1 MNWKIYSFSCGRK
14 EIEKLSVDK
23 FSMGCTPKVLPLV
36 YDDSISYYEE
46 VCRLVNKINEL
57 VDALNN
63 VSIDILQEANSYTD
77 TQIDNA
83 RSEFDAKVREIEELE
98 RRLSEQYN
106 AFTNVVNARIQFIS
120 NDVNRIDNKID
131 DEIIGANEYT
141 NQAIKN
147 NNEYLIEEL
156 SQSVS
161 NFTVINYFTGEKITV
176 QNMFDTLA
184 KLHVQNPMTYD
195 IYANK
200 NISYSGLSLLNI
212 DYTEL
217 VMKGNELIP
226 QN

>member
-1 MNWKIYSFSCGRK
+1 MN
-14 EIEKLSVDK
+14 VDK
-23 FSMGCTPKVLPLV
+23 FSLGCTPKVLPLV

-46 VCRLVNKINEL
+46 VCRLVKKINEL

-63 VSIDILQEANSYTD
+63 ISIDILQEANRYTD
-77 TQIDNA
+77 TQIANA

-98 RRLSEQYN
+98 RRLAEQYY

-120 NDVNRIDNKID
+120 NEVNRIDNKID

-141 NQAIKN
+141 DHAIKN
-147 NNEYLIEEL
+147 NNEYLIDKL
-156 SQSVS
+156 SQSVR
-161 NFTVINYFTGEKITV
+161 NFTVINFFTGEMVTV

-184 KLHVQNPMTYD
+184 QLHIQNPMTYD

-200 NISYSGLSLLNI
+200 NISYSALSSLNI
-212 DYTEL
+212 NYTEL

>member
-1 MNWKIYSFSCGRK
+1 MN
-14 EIEKLSVDK
+14 VDK
-23 FSMGCTPKVLPLV
+23 FSLGCTAKVLPLV

-46 VCRLVNKINEL
+46 VCRLVKKINEL

-63 VSIDILQEANSYTD
+63 IKIDVLEEANSYTD
-77 TQIDNA
+77 TQIANA
-83 RSEFDAKVREIEELE
+83 RSEFDAKVKEIEELE
-98 RRLSEQYN
+98 RRVAEQYY

-120 NDVNRIDNKID
+120 NEVNRIDNKID

-141 NQAIKN
+141 DHAIKN

-184 KLHVQNPMTYD
+184 QLHIQNPMTYD

-200 NISYSGLSLLNI
+200 NISYSALSLLNI

>member
-1 MNWKIYSFSCGRK
+1 MI
-14 EIEKLSVDK
+14 VDK
-23 FSMGCTPKVLPLV
+23 FSLGCTPKVLPLV

-46 VCRLVNKINEL
+46 VCRLVKKINEL

-63 VSIDILQEANSYTD
+63 ISIDILQKANSYTD
-77 TQIDNA
+77 TQLANA

-98 RRLSEQYN
+98 RRLSEQYY
-106 AFTNVVNARIQFIS
+106 AFTDVVNARIQFIS

-147 NNEYLIEEL
+147 NNEYLLERL
-156 SQSVS
+156 SQSVR
-161 NFTVINYFTGEKITV
+161 NFTVINFFTGEKITV

-184 KLHVQNPMTYD
+184 QLHIQNPMTYD

-200 NISYSGLSLLNI
+200 NISYSALSLLNI

>member
-1 MNWKIYSFSCGRK
+1 MN
-14 EIEKLSVDK
+14 VDK

-46 VCRLVNKINEL
+46 VCRLVKKINEL

-63 VSIDILQEANSYTD
+63 ISIDILEEANSYTD
-77 TQIDNA
+77 TQITNA
-83 RSEFDAKVREIEELE
+83 SSEFDAKVREIEELE
-98 RRLSEQYN
+98 RRLAEQYY
-106 AFTNVVNARIQFIS
+106 AFTNSVNAHIQFIS

-147 NNEYLIEEL
+147 NNEYLIEQL
-156 SQSVS
+156 SQSIR
-161 NFTVINYFTGEKITV
+161 NFTVINFFTGENITV

-184 KLHVQNPMTYD
+184 QLHIQNVMTYD

-200 NISYSGLSLLNI
+200 NISYSALSLLNI
-212 DYTEL
+212 DYTKL

>member
-1 MNWKIYSFSCGRK
+1 MR
-14 EIEKLSVDK
+14 VDK
-23 FSMGCTPKVLPLV
+23 FSLGCTPKVLPLV
-36 YDDSISYYEE
+36 YDDSIIYYEE

-63 VSIDILQEANSYTD
+63 ISVDILQEANSYTD

-98 RRLSEQYN
+98 RRLAEQYYV
-106 AFTNVVNARIQFIS
+106 FTNSVNARIQFIS

-184 KLHVQNPMTYD
+184 QLHVQNPMTYD

-200 NISYSGLSLLNI
+200 NISYSALSLLNI

>member
-1 MNWKIYSFSCGRK
+1 MN
-14 EIEKLSVDK
+14 VDK

-63 VSIDILQEANSYTD
+63 VSIDILQQANSYTD
-77 TQIDNA
+77 TQIANA

-98 RRLSEQYN
+98 RRLGEQYSD
-106 AFTNVVNARIQFIS
+106 FTKVVNARIQFIS
-120 NDVNRIDNKID
+120 NEVNRIDNKID

-147 NNEYLIEEL
+147 NNEYLIEQL
-156 SQSVS
+156 SQTVR
-161 NFTVINYFTGEKITV
+161 NFTVINFFTGKQITV

-184 KLHVQNPMTYD
+184 KLHIQNAMTYD

-200 NISYSGLSLLNI
+200 NISYTDLSMLHI

-226 QN
+226 RN

>member
-1 MNWKIYSFSCGRK
+1 MV
-14 EIEKLSVDK
+14 VDK

-46 VCRLVNKINEL
+46 VCRVVKKINEL

-77 TQIDNA
+77 AQLANA

-98 RRLSEQYN
+98 RRLAEQYYV
-106 AFTNVVNARIQFIS
+106 FTNVVNARIQFIS
-120 NDVNRIDNKID
+120 NEVNRIDNKID
-131 DEIIGANEYT
+131 DEITGANEYT
-141 NQAIKN
+141 DQAIKN
-147 NNEYLIEEL
+147 NNEYLIEQL
-156 SQSVS
+156 SQSVR
-161 NFTVINYFTGEKITV
+161 NFTVINFFTGEKITV
-176 QNMFDTLA
+176 QDMFDTLA
-184 KLHVQNPMTYD
+184 QLHIQTAMTYD

-200 NISYSGLSLLNI
+200 NISYSALSLLNI
-212 DYTEL
+212 NYTEL

>member
-1 MNWKIYSFSCGRK
+1 MN
-14 EIEKLSVDK
+14 VDK
-23 FSMGCTPKVLPLV
+23 FSLGCSPKVLPLV

-46 VCRLVNKINEL
+46 VCRLVKKINEL

-63 VSIDILQEANSYTD
+63 ASLDILEKANSYTD
-77 TQIDNA
+77 AQIANA
-83 RSEFDAKVREIEELE
+83 RSEFDAKVKEIEELE
-98 RRLSEQYN
+98 RRLAEQYYD
-106 AFTNVVNARIQFIS
+106 FTNVVNARIQFIS
-120 NDVNRIDNKID
+120 NEVNRIDNKID
-131 DEIIGANEYT
+131 DEINGANEYT

-147 NNEYLIEEL
+147 NNEYLIDRL
-156 SQSVS
+156 SQDVR
-161 NFTVINYFTGEKITV
+161 NFTVINFFTGEKITV

-184 KLHVQNPMTYD
+184 QLHIQNPMTYD

-200 NISYSGLSLLNI
+200 NISYSALSLLNI

>member
-1 MNWKIYSFSCGRK
+1 MR
-14 EIEKLSVDK
+14 VDK
-23 FSMGCTPKVLPLV
+23 FSLGCTPKVLPLV

-46 VCRLVNKINEL
+46 VCRLVKKINEL

-63 VSIDILQEANSYTD
+63 ISIDILQEANSYTD
-77 TQIDNA
+77 TQIANA
-83 RSEFDAKVREIEELE
+83 RSEFDAKVKEIEELE
-98 RRLSEQYN
+98 RRLAEQYYD
-106 AFTNVVNARIQFIS
+106 FTNVVNARIQFIS
-120 NDVNRIDNKID
+120 NEVNRIDNKID

-156 SQSVS
+156 SQGVS

-184 KLHVQNPMTYD
+184 QLHIQNPMTYD

-200 NISYSGLSLLNI
+200 NISYSALSLLNI

>member
-1 MNWKIYSFSCGRK
+1 MN
-14 EIEKLSVDK
+14 VDK
-23 FSMGCTPKVLPLV
+23 FSLGCTPKVLPLV

-46 VCRLVNKINEL
+46 VCRLVKKINEL

-63 VSIDILQEANSYTD
+63 ASLDILKEANSYTD
-77 TQIDNA
+77 TQIANA
-83 RSEFDAKVREIEELE
+83 RSEFDAKVKEIEELE
-98 RRLSEQYN
+98 RRLAEQYYD
-106 AFTNVVNARIQFIS
+106 FTNVVNARIQFIS

-147 NNEYLIEEL
+147 NNEYLIDKL
-156 SQSVS
+156 SQSVR
-161 NFTVINYFTGEKITV
+161 NFTVINFFTGEKVTV

-184 KLHVQNPMTYD
+184 QLHIQNPMTYD

-200 NISYSGLSLLNI
+200 NISYSALSLLNI

>member
-1 MNWKIYSFSCGRK
+1 MNA
-14 EIEKLSVDK
+14 DK
-23 FSMGCTPKVLPLV
+23 FSLGCTPKVLPLV

-46 VCRLVNKINEL
+46 VCRLVKKINEL

-63 VSIDILQEANSYTD
+63 IKIDVLEEANSYTD
-77 TQIDNA
+77 TQIANA
-83 RSEFDAKVREIEELE
+83 RSEFDAKVKEIEELE
-98 RRLSEQYN
+98 RRLAEQYY

-120 NDVNRIDNKID
+120 NEVNRIDNKID

-141 NQAIKN
+141 DHAIKN
-147 NNEYLIEEL
+147 NNEYLIDKL
-156 SQSVS
+156 SQSVR
-161 NFTVINYFTGEKITV
+161 NFTVINFFTGEMVTV

-184 KLHVQNPMTYD
+184 QLHIQDPMTYD

-200 NISYSGLSLLNI
+200 NISYSALSLLKI

>member
-1 MNWKIYSFSCGRK
+1 MN
-14 EIEKLSVDK
+14 VDK
-23 FSMGCTPKVLPLV
+23 FSLGCTPKVLPLV

-46 VCRLVNKINEL
+46 VCRLVKKINEL

-63 VSIDILQEANSYTD
+63 ASLDILKEANSYTD
-77 TQIDNA
+77 AQIANA
-83 RSEFDAKVREIEELE
+83 RSEFDAKVKEIEELE
-98 RRLSEQYN
+98 RRLAEQYY

-120 NDVNRIDNKID
+120 NEVNKID

-147 NNEYLIEEL
+147 NNEYLIDQL
-156 SQSVS
+156 SQSVR
-161 NFTVINYFTGEKITV
+161 NFTVINFFTGEKVAV

-184 KLHVQNPMTYD
+184 QLHIQNPMTYD

-200 NISYSGLSLLNI
+200 NISYSALSLLNI

-217 VMKGNELIP
+217 VMKGNKLIP

>member
-1 MNWKIYSFSCGRK
+1 MG
-14 EIEKLSVDK
+14 VDK
-23 FSMGCTPKVLPLV
+23 FSMGCTPKILPLV

-46 VCRLVNKINEL
+46 VCRLVKKINEL

-63 VSIDILQEANSYTD
+63 ISIDILQEANSYTD

-98 RRLSEQYN
+98 RRLAEQYY
-106 AFTNVVNARIQFIS
+106 AFTNSVNARIQFIS

-147 NNEYLIEEL
+147 NNEYLIEQL
-156 SQSVS
+156 SQSVA
-161 NFTVINYFTGEKITV
+161 NYTVINFFTGEKITV
-176 QNMFDTLA
+176 QGMFDTLA
-184 KLHVQNPMTYD
+184 QLHIQNPMTYD

-200 NISYSGLSLLNI
+200 NISYSALSLLNI

>member
-1 MNWKIYSFSCGRK
+1 MVSKETGIYCH
-14 EIEKLSVDK
+14 
-23 FSMGCTPKVLPLV
+23 KVLPLT
-36 YDDSISYYEE
+36 YSDSLSYYEE

-57 VDALNN
+57 VEALNDIS
-63 VSIDILQEANSYTD
+63 VDILQQANSYTD
-77 TQIDNA
+77 EQIANT

-98 RRLSEQYN
+98 RRLAEQYRV
-106 AFTNVVNARIQFIS
+106 FTNVVNARIQFIS

-156 SQSVS
+156 SQTVS

-184 KLHVQNPMTYD
+184 QLHVKNPMTYD

-200 NISYSGLSLLNI
+200 NISYSALSLLNI
-212 DYTEL
+212 DYREL

>member
-1 MNWKIYSFSCGRK
+1 MI
-14 EIEKLSVDK
+14 VDK
-23 FSMGCTPKVLPLV
+23 FSFGCIPKVLPLV

-46 VCRLVNKINEL
+46 VCRLVKKINEL

-63 VSIDILQEANSYTD
+63 ISIDILQEANSYTD
-77 TQIDNA
+77 TQLANA
-83 RSEFDAKVREIEELE
+83 RSEFDAKVREIEVLE
-98 RRLSEQYN
+98 RRLGEQYY

-147 NNEYLIEEL
+147 NNEYLIEQL
-156 SQSVS
+156 SQSIR
-161 NFTVINYFTGEKITV
+161 NFTVINFFTGEKIAV
-176 QNMFDTLA
+176 QDMFDILA
-184 KLHVQNPMTYD
+184 QLHIQNPMTYD

-200 NISYSGLSLLNI
+200 NISYSALSLLNI
-212 DYTEL
+212 DYTKL

>member
-1 MNWKIYSFSCGRK
+1 MN
-14 EIEKLSVDK
+14 VDK
-23 FSMGCTPKVLPLV
+23 FSLGCTAKVLPLV
-36 YDDSISYYEE
+36 YDDSLSYYEE
-46 VCRLVNKINEL
+46 VCRLVKKINEL

-63 VSIDILQEANSYTD
+63 ISIDILEEANSYTD
-77 TQIDNA
+77 TQIANA

-98 RRLSEQYN
+98 RRLAEQYYD
-106 AFTNVVNARIQFIS
+106 FTNVVNARIQFIS
-120 NDVNRIDNKID
+120 NEVNRIDNKID

-147 NNEYLIEEL
+147 NNEYLINQL
-156 SQSVS
+156 SQSVRK
-161 NFTVINYFTGEKITV
+161 FTVINFFTGEQITV

-184 KLHVQNPMTYD
+184 QLHIQNPMTYD
-195 IYANK
+195 IYGNK
-200 NISYSGLSLLNI
+200 NISYSALSSLNI